1 MNEYTPTTE
10 QVRDVWIDRDG
21 DNRPFDRWLAVE
33 IRKAKAEALREA
45 ADEWFKIRPADVR
58 VVNWLALWAEQVDL
72 ALWAE
77 REIARVRNMEGL

>member
-45 ADEWFKIRPADVR
+45 APDLNCRDDYELLRDSADR
-58 VVNWLALWAEQVDL
+58 I
-72 ALWAE
+72 E
-77 REIARVRNMEGL
+77 RGDA

>member
-45 ADEWFKIRPADVR
+45 AREWYKIRPADVR
-58 VVNWLALWAEQVDL
+58 VVNWLALWAERVGVPL
-72 ALWAE
+72 NHPA
-77 REIARVRNMEGL
+77 EIARVRNLEGL